1 MGSLSAP
8 MVCLVVSNGLDFWLG
23 HLCILTWLQSSV
35 SLQWNL
41 LSQAPPI
48 STWSLF
54 ASSAKPNESHFD
66 LAHHVFISTLLITCS
81 FKSIVYS
88 LSCFFPS
95 LRVLHLQNQGET
107 PKFNSLFIQ
116 AYWLSCL
123 SNALSQ
129 NLTIFCDFN
138 FNLVSLFIL
147 LWKLHALRILRTG
160 IFFIRWN
167 NKSIWY
173 CVIYFTLLA
182 LSQLDS
188 RCHDSW
194 RIFLTF
200 WR

>member
-1 MGSLSAP
+1 MAWTSAWAI
-8 MVCLVVSNGLDFWLG
+8 SASWLG
-23 HLCILTWLQSSV
+23 FNLQSLYSGI
-35 SLQWNL
+35 SCPKLHQFPHGLFLPPQQSPTNL
-41 LSQAPPI
+41 
-48 STWSLF
+48 
-54 ASSAKPNESHFD
+54 
-66 LAHHVFISTLLITCS
+66 ISTLLITCS

-116 AYWLSCL
+116 AYWLNCL
-123 SNALSQ
+123 SNPLSQ

-188 RCHDSW
+188 RCRDSW